1 MIGSIFTLARMY
13 IKQYSIYK
21 SNYILFTINRLVEGL
36 VYIFVWLAI
45 YNQTGNAEGFTLNEI
60 VIYYVLVIIL
70 IPITTWGI
78 NEEMSHS
85 IRNGKINKE
94 LLAPLSYFKYY
105 FGLNLGEIGFGAL
118 VGVSAGIISCFIWQ
132 VNISISLVNLISF
145 IVVVLL
151 GIPVTFFLQ
160 MIVGTAGFY
169 TNSIWGMQILR
180 KSIVYIFSGLIAP
193 LTFFPRMVSKTN
205 KYITI

>member
-70 IPITTWGI
+70 IPVTTWGI

-85 IRNGKINKE
+85 IRSGKIHKE

-105 FGLNLGEIGFGAL
+105 FGLNLGEIGFGAF
-118 VGVSAGIISCFIWQ
+118 VGVTAGIISCFIWQ
-132 VNISISLVNLISF
+132 VNVSISLVNLISF
-145 IVVVLL
+145 IIVVLL

-180 KSIVYIFSGLIAP
+180 KAIVYIFSGLIAP
-193 LTFFPRMVSKTN
+193 LTLFPRMVSKTS